1 MEKQEAEKRITEVEN
16 RLAGVDF
23 HKVIC
28 PITFI
33 GDKITNSEDVNTL
46 YIHPYASHNAMVS
59 INNTK
64 VGPKMN
70 PDVASIYEVVTNRS
84 KRNAI
89 SSYYNMNLYSLIYDT
104 LVKFIQKAFQFQI
117 DNKIVPEETIKDGSS
132 PTVTTVEM
140 YMNILSMDIEE
151 ELKDL
156 YIHPT
161 FYSKEITSFEDA
173 VKIVSLNMSIVFSIV
188 VDRIFNKAINK
199 IVDHALKEYLFE
211 SMFDIVFYTC
221 YNEKPDPSYKTNIQ
235 VMIQFVSGYLRQV
248 MEEQLE
254 MFRNG
259 LDLMTFTIAGMITG
273 KDTI

>member
-1 MEKQEAEKRITEVEN
+1 
-16 RLAGVDF
+16 
-23 HKVIC
+23 
-28 PITFI
+28 
-33 GDKITNSEDVNTL
+33 
-46 YIHPYASHNAMVS
+46 MVAV
-59 INNTK
+59 NNTK

-70 PDVASIYEVVTNRS
+70 PDVASIYKAATNLS

-140 YMNILSMDIEE
+140 YMNLLSMDVEE

-156 YIHPT
+156 CTNPASY
-161 FYSKEITSFEDA
+161 YSEEITSFEDA
-173 VKIVSLNMSIVFSIV
+173 VKVVSLNMSTVFSRV

-211 SMFDIVFYTC
+211 AMFDIVFYTC
-221 YNEKPDPSYKTNIQ
+221 YNEEPDPSYKTNIQ
-235 VMIQFVSGYLRQV
+235 VMVQFVSGYLRQV